1 MAYDTAMKWIR
12 NVGGQNQAELILS
25 LDNDDPKLVEYQNLF
40 LGDGEWPFTTIIFND
55 NNNVVDAMNAGAKIA
70 QGDLLVCISD
80 DFECFQNWDEE
91 LIKLIDSDVQAIQVK
106 DGIINEKH
114 SAYYK
119 KYRMHEYIMTLPIMT
134 MGLYK
139 LLGYIY
145 YPEYTGMFA
154 DNDLAEM
161 CQAMGVLKQSKLL
174 FNHNH
179 FTVTKKEDETYK
191 RHNNQP
197 SWDIGQK
204 LINERRLNNFNAIIN
219 TSSNGDRPGADI

>member
-1 MAYDTAMKWIR
+1 MA
-12 NVGGQNQAELILS
+12 
-25 LDNDDPKLVEYQNLF
+25 
-40 LGDGEWPFTTIIFND
+40 D

-91 LIKLIDSDVQAIQVK
+91 LIKLIDNDIQAIQVK

-134 MGLYK
+134 KGLYDI
-139 LLGYIY
+139 LGYIY

-174 FNHNH
+174 FKHNH

-219 TSSNGDRPGADI
+219 TSSNGDRP